1 MTSVITLTNK
11 NGVAFAADSASTW
24 TGESTTTRSATQK
37 LFSLSG
43 RQPIAFMVMGS
54 AVFAP
59 TGLTWDRIFYE
70 YNKHFS
76 EKNGVHGELGTVSDY
91 ESDFISFLNSR
102 VDPVRNDES
111 IYSDIISFLL
121 SGSEF
126 AKSPILWSLKQSS
139 DENRSQEERI
149 IENYT
154 SDPVQKKV
162 WNLDEGIQRLLNDE
176 HPWLLKSKKKGMED
190 KQTILRLEENHKEV
204 IEHACEHVVRSVL
217 DLESESDWGEEVS
230 KGAYECSRKL
240 AQVVYQFL
248 EINGNDPWWKQSAA
262 RVTFGGFGAEDDT
275 LPLSDYRQAPG

>member
-24 TGESTTTRSATQK
+24 TGESICNSVK
-37 LFSLSG
+37 LFPV
-43 RQPIAFMVMGS
+43 RKAPIAFMVMGS

-70 YNKHFS
+70 YNKYFS

-204 IEHACEHVVRSVL
+204 IEHACERSKISIRS
-217 DLESESDWGEEVS
+217 ESESDWGKRS
-230 KGAYECSRKL
+230 PK
-240 AQVVYQFL
+240 
-248 EINGNDPWWKQSAA
+248 
-262 RVTFGGFGAEDDT
+262 
-275 LPLSDYRQAPG
+275 APMNALGSWPKWSTNF